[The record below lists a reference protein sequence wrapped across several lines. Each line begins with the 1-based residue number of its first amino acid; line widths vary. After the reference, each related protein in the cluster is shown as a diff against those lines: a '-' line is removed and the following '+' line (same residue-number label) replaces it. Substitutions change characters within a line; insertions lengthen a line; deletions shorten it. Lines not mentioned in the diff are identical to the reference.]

1 MAKVEQ
7 NQGRQAVPDEVNIFI
22 KVKEGIEKAHPP
34 MKEDELN
41 IFYFFTAKVGLLP
54 PSVTVTVIS

>member
-7 NQGRQAVPDEVNIFI
+7 NRSRQKVPAGVNIFI

-34 MKEDELN
+34 IKEDEQISIYN
-41 IFYFFTAKVGLLP
+41 AFF
-54 PSVTVTVIS
+54 SS